1 MMPDASIL
9 SLFAAV
15 EDGRWVLGIGDP
27 TPMGWATVAGYLVAA
42 VLCVLWAKP
51 AGRGRLLPL
60 ALAAAMTLLAVN
72 KQLDL
77 QSLLTQIGRDAAKA
91 QGWYEDRREYQVAF
105 IAAIAGIA
113 VLGFILISWLLRRRW
128 RECTL
133 ALVGFA
139 FLLAFIVVR
148 AASFHRVD
156 QGLGETWV
164 GMRFNWILELG
175 GIALVAAG
183 AIVGWRL
190 RARSRVIS
198 EPSSAKSASTPETPE
213 RPARPA
219 FEVEVESEPRPPRPA
234 KPGPLD
240 GFVVRP
246 IRLSSGPA
254 ARNGETTR
262 ANPSVDDRARSIA
275 S

>member
-1 MMPDASIL
+1 MPLDASTL
-9 SLFAAV
+9 LLFAAV

-51 AGRGRLLPL
+51 GGRGRLLPL
-60 ALAAAMTLLAVN
+60 ALAAAMALLAVN

-77 QSLLTQIGRDAAKA
+77 QSLLTQIGRDLAKS
-91 QGWYEDRREYQVAF
+91 QGWYQDRREYQVAF
-105 IAAIAGIA
+105 IAAIAGLA
-113 VLGFILISWLLRRRW
+113 GLGFILLAWLERRRW

-133 ALVGFA
+133 ALLGLA

-148 AASFHRVD
+148 AASFHHVD
-156 QGLGETWV
+156 HGLGETWA
-164 GMRFNWILELG
+164 GLRFNWILELG

-183 AIVGWRL
+183 AIVGWRV
-190 RARSRVIS
+190 RARSGAIP
-198 EPSSAKSASTPETPE
+198 EASSVKAASAPEA
-213 RPARPA
+213 PARAANPVV
-219 FEVEVESEPRPPRPA
+219 ELEVESGPRPQRSA
-234 KPGPLD
+234 KAGPLD

-246 IRLSSGPA
+246 IRISSGPA
-254 ARNGETTR
+254 ARNSEMPR
-262 ANPSVDDRARSIA
+262 PNPAVDDRPSTIA